1 MVAVGACF
9 GWYGGSIEWGII
21 VGLLLYYVWRLY
33 AIQQFYQWMSR
44 SLTLPPPDF
53 SGSLT
58 FMANQLYESKKQKQ
72 QADQQITALIT
83 KIRSSLLALQDAV
96 ILLDKEDRLDWW
108 NQSAE
113 RLLELDSD
121 DQGRTILDL
130 INIPEFHEYYKNA
143 VSPNEGIRMRSWN
156 NCERFLQCEVT
167 HFGHEK
173 LLIIYDVTRLQHLEQ
188 MRKDFVGNVS
198 HELRT
203 PLTVL
208 MGYIETFSDQPDLDP
223 KWRRGFKLMT
233 QQTERMNYIIND
245 LLLLSRLENEESI
258 QSEFVDMP
266 RLLTS
271 IFDDA
276 QVYNKEYGHVIN
288 LHIDSQK
295 GIYGSEMYLH
305 SALLNLVTNA
315 IKYTPKGGE
324 VSIAWQDT
332 KQGCLFSVADN
343 GIGIASEHIERLTE
357 RFYRVDSGRSRNTG
371 GTGLGLAIVKHV
383 LYQHEAKLTIESTE
397 GKGSTFNVMFP
408 KRRIYRDTNKRSKRN
423 ALIDSDV
430 IDGGVVD
437 SNLIDN
443 QRIEEAQI
451 DEAKIIADSDSKH

>member
-1 MVAVGACF
+1 MNLDNRHPEAPRQERHTATLFWTDFKWLVFMIALGAVF
-9 GWYGGSIEWGII
+9 GWYAGSIEWGII
-21 VGLLLYYVWRLY
+21 ISLLLYYGWRLY
-33 AIQQFYQWMSR
+33 AVQQFYLWMSR
-44 SLTLPPPDF
+44 SLTVPPPDF

-72 QADQQITALIT
+72 KVDQRITALVT

-96 ILLDKEDRLDWW
+96 ILLDKEDRMDWW

-113 RLLELDSD
+113 TLLALSSE
-121 DQGRTILDL
+121 DQGRSILQV
-130 INIPEFHEYYKNA
+130 INVPEFHQYYVSA
-143 VSPNEGIRMRSWN
+143 TSPNEGIRLRSWRN
-156 NCERFLQCEVT
+156 SERFLQCEVT

-173 LLIIYDVTRLQHLEQ
+173 LLIIYDVTRLQHLEK

-223 KWRRGFKLMT
+223 KWQRGFQLMT
-233 QQTERMNYIIND
+233 QQTSRMNRIIND
-245 LLLLSRLENEESI
+245 LLLLSRLENEETI
-258 QSEFVDMP
+258 PVEYVDMP
-266 RLLTS
+266 RLLVN

-288 LHIDSQK
+288 LHLDSQK
-295 GIYGSEMYLH
+295 SVYGSETYLH

-324 VSIAWQDT
+324 VNIGWQDS
-332 KQGCLFSVADN
+332 KEGCLFSVSDN
-343 GIGIASEHIERLTE
+343 GIGIAREHIERLTE

-383 LYQHEAKLTIESTE
+383 LYQHQATLSIESTE
-397 GKGSTFNVMFP
+397 GKGSTFNIFFP
-408 KRRIYRDTNKRSKRN
+408 SQRIYTEDKGNEDDKKPT
-423 ALIDSDV
+423 
-430 IDGGVVD
+430 
-437 SNLIDN
+437 
-443 QRIEEAQI
+443 
-451 DEAKIIADSDSKH
+451 